1 MRPWNLPREVRR
13 IAVMLLPPAVASV
26 IGCGSAGDA
35 DPLYPVLPGTVRAT
49 VHDTE
54 AVGVAFPSGGRT
66 VGLPDARR
74 VCEGRVPAQDG
85 QAGGQCTVF
94 GSMAPS
100 RYALLKGWPERLMAL
115 VVITVVA
122 ACGQSGSGGTEGPGD
137 IDIPD
142 RAIGLFPADWV
153 EYRILDVGRIL
164 DENGAAHADE
174 FEDSWGNRLDEGGI
188 LIDDV
193 DILAEATGQE
203 AEHVMVLQGDIDFE
217 AVRDELFDSGME
229 EGEYRGFELWEGDE
243 YPLASEVVL
252 IEDGGFVLLGGG
264 DARTVLRG
272 LSREVGLLEYE
283 DGSGVHE
290 LLNSVGD
297 GWHVQVWTGGDC
309 LNAGL
314 QRCEGVAWSVTP
326 AGRGDY
332 AEITW
337 AFAFRDERSADMELE
352 DVEEVFDDIDA
363 LDVDGLEQDGRLIVV
378 TGILEDHDWRQ
389 DGRAWA
395 SVNFAG
401 SAAAALPTPPRALP
415 VAPAPAWPAAPVPTR
430 APAPAPAPAMPAPAP
445 APAATTAPAPVPAP
459 ALPSIDRDAL
469 IALYHSAGGENWV
482 RRDGWLSDRHMG
494 TWFGVTVNTD
504 GRISELVMPENGLTG
519 ELPPEIGTLAELVNL
534 SLHHNSLEGEIP
546 SELADLTELNTLNL
560 GGSRLSGDIPAWLG
574 DLADLETLNLSQN
587 QLTGEIPSELAD
599 LPRLRWL
606 ALSGNRFNGCI
617 PAGLRSVERIDLH
630 EVGLPYC

>member
-1 MRPWNLPREVRR
+1 
-13 IAVMLLPPAVASV
+13 
-26 IGCGSAGDA
+26 
-35 DPLYPVLPGTVRAT
+35 
-49 VHDTE
+49 
-54 AVGVAFPSGGRT
+54 
-66 VGLPDARR
+66 
-74 VCEGRVPAQDG
+74 
-85 QAGGQCTVF
+85 
-94 GSMAPS
+94 
-100 RYALLKGWPERLMAL
+100 MAL

-122 ACGQSGSGGTEGPGD
+122 ACGQGGSGGTEGPGD

-153 EYRILDVGRIL
+153 EYRILDVGRIF

-174 FEDSWGNRLDEGGI
+174 FEDSWGDRLDEGGI

-193 DILAEATGQE
+193 HILAEATGE
-203 AEHVMVLQGDIDFE
+203 RAEHVMVLQGDIDFD

-229 EGEYRGFELWEGDE
+229 EGEYRGFELWEGDR
-243 YPLASEVVL
+243 YPLASEVLL
-252 IEDGGFVLLGGG
+252 IEDGGFVVLGGG
-264 DARTVLRG
+264 DARAVLRG

-314 QRCEGVAWSVTP
+314 KRCEGVAWSVTP
-326 AGRGDY
+326 AGRGDD
-332 AEITW
+332 AEVTW
-337 AFAFRDERSADMELE
+337 AFAFRDERSAGLELD
-352 DVEEVFDDIDA
+352 DVEEVFGDIDT
-363 LDVDGLEQDGRLIVV
+363 LDVDDLEQDGRLIVV

-395 SVNFAG
+395 SVNFA
-401 SAAAALPTPPRALP
+401 APAPT
-415 VAPAPAWPAAPVPTR
+415 PAPAWPA
-430 APAPAPAPAMPAPAP
+430 APAP
-445 APAATTAPAPVPAP
+445 APAATTAPAAPAPVFAPTQAPAAPAALAPAP
-459 ALPSIDRDAL
+459 APTAAPPPPSIDRDAL
-469 IALYHSAGGENWV
+469 MALYHSTGGENWV
-482 RRDGWLSDRHMG
+482 RRDRWLSDRHMG

-504 GRISELVMPENGLTG
+504 GRVSELVMPENGLTG

-546 SELADLTELNTLNL
+546 SELADLTELNTLSL
-560 GGSRLSGDIPAWLG
+560 GGNQLSGDIPAWLG

-606 ALSGNRFNGCI
+606 GLSVNALSGCI
-617 PAGLRSVERIDLH
+617 PAGLRSVERTDLH
-630 EVGLPYC
+630 GVGLPYC